1 MDRSNNNTNT
11 NNSDNTN
18 HTYNITIDMTT
29 GETITE
35 EVGTNNRIV
44 TTPFSCSDSID
55 GLTEFER
62 KRAHIILND
71 ILLLLEKI
79 KQRPDNENKELL
91 QSMPLDTAVT
101 ILTVLKIFDEEKY
114 EMISALTGIE
124 AEEIAD

>member
-1 MDRSNNNTNT
+1 MDCSNNNTNT

-44 TTPFSCSDSID
+44 TRPFSCSDSID
-55 GLTEFER
+55 DLTEFER

-79 KQRPDNENKELL
+79 KQRPDHENKELL